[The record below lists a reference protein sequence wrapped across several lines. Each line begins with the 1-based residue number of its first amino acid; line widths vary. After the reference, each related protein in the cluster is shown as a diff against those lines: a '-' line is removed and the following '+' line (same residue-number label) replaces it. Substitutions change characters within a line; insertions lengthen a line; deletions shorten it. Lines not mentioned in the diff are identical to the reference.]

1 VRSGLIE
8 IRDTVLA
15 VAVAVVLALLV
26 RHFVVET
33 YRVNGES
40 MQPTLQNG
48 ERLLVN
54 KFVFRFSPPRV
65 GEIIVFHPPLP
76 TSEDYVKRIVA
87 VGGET
92 VSMQNGEVYIDGRL
106 QSEPYLPAAYRDHYT
121 MAPLTV
127 PPGDVFVLGDHRAAS
142 EDSRFFPGHFVP
154 VGSIHG
160 EAVLIWWPPADFRA
174 LGAG

>member
-1 VRSGLIE
+1 MRSGLIE

-15 VAVAVVLALLV
+15 VAVAIVLALLM
-26 RHFVVET
+26 RQFVVET

-54 KFVFRFSPPRV
+54 KFVFRFQKPRV

-76 TSEDYVKRIVA
+76 TNEAYVKRIVA
-87 VGGET
+87 VAGQT
-92 VSMQNGEVYIDGRL
+92 ISMQNGYVYIDGHV
-106 QSEPYLPAAYRDHYT
+106 QNEPYLPAAWRDHYT
-121 MAPLTV
+121 LAPLTV
-127 PPGDVFVLGDHRAAS
+127 PAGDVFVLGDHRAAS

-154 VGSIHG
+154 VRSIHG
-160 EAVLIWWPPADFRA
+160 EAVLIWWPPADFRT
-174 LGAG
+174 LGTA